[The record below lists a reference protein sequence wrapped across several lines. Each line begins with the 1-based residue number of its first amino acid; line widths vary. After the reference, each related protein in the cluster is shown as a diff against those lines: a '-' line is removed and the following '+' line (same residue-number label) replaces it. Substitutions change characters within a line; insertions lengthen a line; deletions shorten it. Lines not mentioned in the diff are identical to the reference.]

1 VCSDTLLGSWD
12 GKFMHGMCGAGG
24 PDQSGG
30 QYAWPEIHRCLASE
44 LHNVGGGCGE
54 HWTQG
59 ADKGHSMWNKPEPSC
74 HGYAGGMDEHGKQ
87 SHHDPLPTH
96 HQC

>member
-12 GKFMHGMCGAGG
+12 DKFLHGMCGAGG

-30 QYAWPEIHRCLASE
+30 QFAWPEIHRCLTSE
-44 LHNVGGGCGE
+44 LHQIGGGCGE
-54 HWTQG
+54 HWTRE
-59 ADKGHSMWNKPEPSC
+59 ADKGHGMWGKSEGSC

-87 SHHDPLPTH
+87 HHHDPLPTH